1 MIYGRYR
8 TMFLAGGITVF
19 GFYGVLDWD
28 EDLTN
33 VSVCPQQ
40 LKKQQIGHWFLLSL
54 RENNLDLL
62 AVIFAGCIAPFV
74 LPHLRRHGLAKAAKS
89 MLSWYKQK
97 QKSRLK
103 RPHRHVSAHVS
114 RGRWKQQRQSEGIL
128 SKT

>member
-1 MIYGRYR
+1 
-8 TMFLAGGITVF
+8 MFLAGGITVF

-97 QKSRLK
+97 QKSRPQASTQA
-103 RPHRHVSAHVS
+103 RERSRVSGSLEATAAV
-114 RGRWKQQRQSEGIL
+114 RRYL
-128 SKT
+128 V